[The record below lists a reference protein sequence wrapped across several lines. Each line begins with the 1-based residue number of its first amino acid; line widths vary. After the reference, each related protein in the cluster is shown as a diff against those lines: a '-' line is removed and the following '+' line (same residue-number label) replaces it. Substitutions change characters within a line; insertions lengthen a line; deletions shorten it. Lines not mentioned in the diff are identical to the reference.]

1 MLNELN
7 EGNGDIHSL
16 VASLMFDE
24 LNDVPL
30 KDIKSKYKHLRQLA
44 KGYEFLKLII
54 FYIDYKYKR
63 LEPYISN
70 NILQTE

>member
-24 LNDVPL
+24 LKDVPL

-44 KGYEFLKLII
+44 KGYEFKL
-54 FYIDYKYKR
+54 
-63 LEPYISN
+63 N
-70 NILQTE
+70 